1 MTSDS
6 KLIFALPKGRILTAI
21 TPIVKRAGLV
31 PEAGFFDES
40 DRRLRFNTSD
50 KGLDIIRV
58 RSFDVA
64 HFIAYGAAQIG
75 ITGSDVLM
83 ETAHPDI
90 YAPVDLKAGK
100 CRLVVAMPRDMVEG
114 NSQQHQQQNQN
125 SGGSVRVATKY
136 PRLTANHF
144 AARGIQ
150 AECIILGGAMEIAP
164 SLGLCPRIVDLVDS
178 GATLRANNLVEVEEI
193 ATISSRLIVNRL
205 AWKTQ
210 PQAIGAW
217 IDRFQKAVA

>member
-21 TPIVKRAGLV
+21 TPILKRAGLV
-31 PEAGFFDES
+31 PEAGFFDEN
-40 DRRLRFNTSD
+40 DRRLRFSTSD

-75 ITGSDVLM
+75 ITGSDVLL
-83 ETAHPDI
+83 ETAHSDI
-90 YAPVDLKAGK
+90 YAPVDLKAGT
-100 CRLVVAMPRDMVEG
+100 CRLVVAMPGDMAETEA
-114 NSQQHQQQNQN
+114 NTQNQN
-125 SGGSVRVATKY
+125 QHDNGSVRVATKY
-136 PRLTANHF
+136 PRLTTSHF

-193 ATISSRLIVNRL
+193 ATISSKLIVNRL